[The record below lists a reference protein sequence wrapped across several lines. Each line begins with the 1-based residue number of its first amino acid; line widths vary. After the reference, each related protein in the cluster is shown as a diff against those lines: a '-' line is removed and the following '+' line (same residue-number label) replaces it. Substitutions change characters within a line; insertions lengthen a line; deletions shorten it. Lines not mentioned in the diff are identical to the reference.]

1 MAILTSTYAELNY
14 EGVKVAKCR
23 DLTITINRDAL
34 ETTRLGDWDR
44 SFLAGLR
51 GSTGSAT
58 LLYDPLDTSVTGLLN
73 SVFADTTATV
83 TLDVVFDR
91 VTAKKLTVE
100 AVLTE
105 VGPSI
110 AFGEAIA
117 CSVNFQVSGKFTGT
131 F

>member
-1 MAILTSTYAELNY
+1 MAVLTSTYAELQH
-14 EGVKVAKCR
+14 EGVRVAKCR
-23 DLTITINRDAL
+23 DLTLTINRDAL

-58 LLYDPLDTSVTGLLN
+58 VLYDPVDTSITNLLN
-73 SVFADTTATV
+73 AVLTDTTATV
-83 TLDVVFDR
+83 TLDIVFDR
-91 VTAKKLTVE
+91 ITAKKLTVE
-100 AVLTE
+100 AVITE

-117 CSVNFQVSGKFTGT
+117 CSVNFQVSGKPTGT
-131 F
+131 L

>member
-1 MAILTSTYAELNY
+1 MAILTSTYAELSC
-14 EGVKVAKCR
+14 EGTKVAKCR
-23 DLTITINRDAL
+23 DLSLTINRDSL
-34 ETTRLGDWDR
+34 ETTKLGDWDR
-44 SFLAGLR
+44 TYLSGLR

-58 LLYDPLDTSVTGLLN
+58 VLYDPVDSSIANLLN
-73 SVFADTTATV
+73 SVLADSAATV

-91 VTAKKLTVE
+91 VTAKKLSFE
-100 AVLTE
+100 AVITE

-117 CSVNFQVSGKFTGT
+117 CSVNFQVSGKPTGT